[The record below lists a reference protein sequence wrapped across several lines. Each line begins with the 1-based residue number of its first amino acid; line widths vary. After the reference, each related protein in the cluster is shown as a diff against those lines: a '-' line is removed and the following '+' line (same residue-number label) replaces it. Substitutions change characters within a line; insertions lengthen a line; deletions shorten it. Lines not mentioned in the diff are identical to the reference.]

1 MKEKHEEAVADE
13 KPEARTPR
21 RMTNS
26 TTEADSD
33 GLSSH
38 RVSKYE
44 KDEGAGPEGH
54 PRSDD
59 EIERPLDDDDADI
72 DHDEA
77 EATVPG
83 HDLDV
88 ELGRV
93 CLRPPLHPLHPPS
106 TSPSSGSIPAVGFV
120 LLLPAV
126 EHETTSQA
134 AFSSGGFPWAA
145 RDRFVMGYGPSVE
158 MAF

>member
-1 MKEKHEEAVADE
+1 MKEKQEAAVTDDKSE
-13 KPEARTPR
+13 TGNTR

-33 GLSSH
+33 GVSSH
-38 RVSKYE
+38 RLSRYE
-44 KDEGAGPEGH
+44 KEEAVDAERH

-59 EIERPLDDDDADI
+59 EIEHPVDDDADI
-72 DHDEA
+72 DHDEV

-93 CLRPPLHPLHPPS
+93 CLRPPLLS
-106 TSPSSGSIPAVGFV
+106 TSPSSESIPAAGLCSSF
-120 LLLPAV
+120 PPWSMN
-126 EHETTSQA
+126 HEPSHFLGLYLGCA
-134 AFSSGGFPWAA
+134 GSS
-145 RDRFVMGYGPSVE
+145 
-158 MAF
+158 